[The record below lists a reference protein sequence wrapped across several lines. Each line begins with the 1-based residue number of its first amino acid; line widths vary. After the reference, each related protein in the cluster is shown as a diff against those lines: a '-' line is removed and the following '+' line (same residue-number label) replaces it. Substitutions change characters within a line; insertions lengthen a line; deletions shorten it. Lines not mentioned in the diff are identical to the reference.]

1 MPKSVNGNGPS
12 GAGESKRYRYF
23 VFALLFLMYMF
34 DYMDRMVIS
43 ALIPDLKRE
52 WGVSDAQAGMLLSL
66 VYISIIATTFPISL
80 MVDRWSRRKSI
91 AIMGMIWSMAT
102 GACAFAG
109 NFIQL
114 AVAKCFIGVGE
125 AGYATGGT
133 AMLSGLFPEKKRAMV
148 MGFWNMAI
156 PLGAALGIAMGGVVA
171 STWGWRYAFGLV
183 AVPGFIVSA
192 MFLFVKDY
200 KTVELVK
207 TSSGA
212 DGDAKQVKMKAR
224 DIAAEFIKTP
234 TLIFTY
240 FAFAANVFLTTSMM
254 FWMSTYFQR
263 VDGLQQDEAG
273 LKTGAVLLM
282 AIVGAPLGGYLAD
295 RWRRTRINAR
305 SLFASLS
312 SAFAAIVL
320 FIAFFYLEGSA
331 WQFPTLM
338 LGGIAVVAFLPG
350 AAAVTQDVVHPGLRA
365 VSYSLCVIVQNALG
379 SAPGPPIIGYISDKW
394 DISTAMKIMPLAF
407 AVAALLH
414 FIAAMFYERDWNK
427 VEKVELK
434 IED

>member
-1 MPKSVNGNGPS
+1 
-12 GAGESKRYRYF
+12 
-23 VFALLFLMYMF
+23 
-34 DYMDRMVIS
+34 
-43 ALIPDLKRE
+43 
-52 WGVSDAQAGMLLSL
+52 
-66 VYISIIATTFPISL
+66 
-80 MVDRWSRRKSI
+80 
-91 AIMGMIWSMAT
+91 MGMIWSMAT

-109 NFIQL
+109 NFVQL
-114 AVAKCFIGVGE
+114 AAAKCFIGVGE

-133 AMLSGLFPEKKRAMV
+133 AMLAGLFPEKKRAMV
-148 MGFWNMAI
+148 MGFWNMSI

-192 MFLFVKDY
+192 LFLFVKDY

-207 TSSGA
+207 TSSGT
-212 DGDAKQVKMKAR
+212 DGNTKQVKMKAR

-282 AIVGAPLGGYLAD
+282 AIIGAPLGGYLAD

-320 FIAFFYLEGSA
+320 FIGFFYLEGSA

>member
-1 MPKSVNGNGPS
+1 MNGNGPP
-12 GAGESKRYRYF
+12 GTGESKRYPYF

-34 DYMDRMVIS
+34 DYMDRMVVA

-52 WGVSDAQAGMLLSL
+52 WGITDAQAGLLVSL
-66 VYISIIATTFPISL
+66 VYMSIIATTFPISL

-109 NFIQL
+109 NFVQL
-114 AVAKCFIGVGE
+114 AAAKCFIGVGE

-133 AMLSGLFPEKKRAMV
+133 AMLAGLFPEKKRAMV
-148 MGFWNMAI
+148 MGFWNMSI

-192 MFLFVKDY
+192 LFLFVKDY

-207 TSSGA
+207 TSSGT
-212 DGDAKQVKMKAR
+212 DGNTKQVKMKAR

-282 AIVGAPLGGYLAD
+282 AIIGAPLGGYLAD

-320 FIAFFYLEGSA
+320 FIGFFYLEGSA